1 MSEEDIITMIREWM
15 AELDLSV
22 SELARRLGISRH
34 TLTNYLN
41 RGRSMPVW
49 LLIDIMQELGG
60 KVEVGPWKA

>member
-1 MSEEDIITMIREWM
+1 MTEDEIKGMIRKRM

-41 RGRSMPVW
+41 RGRSMPLRV
-49 LLIDIMQELGG
+49 LINIMQELGG
-60 KVEVGPWKA
+60 KVEVGP

>member
-1 MSEEDIITMIREWM
+1 MTEDEIKTLIREWM

-60 KVEVGPWKA
+60 KVEVGP

>member
-1 MSEEDIITMIREWM
+1 MSEEDIIALIREWM

-22 SELARRLGISRH
+22 SEFARRLGISRH

-49 LLIDIMQELGG
+49 LLIDIMQALGG
-60 KVEVGPWKA
+60 KVEVGP

>member
-49 LLIDIMQELGG
+49 LLIDIAQELGG
-60 KVEVGPWKA
+60 KVEVGPWRT